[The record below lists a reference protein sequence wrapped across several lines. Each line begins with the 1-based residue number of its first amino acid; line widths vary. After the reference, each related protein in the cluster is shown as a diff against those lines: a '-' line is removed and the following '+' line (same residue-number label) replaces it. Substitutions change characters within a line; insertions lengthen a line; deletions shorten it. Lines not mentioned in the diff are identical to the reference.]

1 MWLKGKFGKNIHNIR
16 EYIIRNCPVPVGTV
30 PIYQALEKVENPEE
44 LTPEIAMNLLN
55 SQTQEMEKMKK
66 YIMELQNTI
75 KKLENEI
82 QQLS

>member
-1 MWLKGKFGKNIHNIR
+1 MKPDVLKQIAEIDENRKKMMQQNANNGGNKIMVKLPN
-16 EYIIRNCPVPVGTV
+16 
-30 PIYQALEKVENPEE
+30 KENPEE